1 MRTTLTLDDDL
12 AAALKAA
19 ARRSGDPFK
28 TVVSDAIRRG
38 RSAGDGPMGTRERF
52 RVASAE
58 LGFLPGVDPLKLTQ
72 LIDEFDVYW
81 FTEQPDGAT
90 PDAPS

>member
-1 MRTTLTLDDDL
+1 MRTTLTLDDGL

-19 ARRSGDPFK
+19 A
-28 TVVSDAIRRG
+28 
-38 RSAGDGPMGTRERF
+38 
-52 RVASAE
+52 

-81 FTEQPDGAT
+81 FMEQSDGAT
-90 PDAPS
+90 PDADS